1 MKIFIT
7 FSTCFYVIKS
17 KFDVNVYIEWM
28 NNFFSIV
35 KNFFL
40 VVYTDENSSKY
51 INTNNNPHIKVI
63 IKPFEEFINYQYKD
77 FWIENNN
84 NRNNPLKNVDW
95 KLNILWNEKVF
106 FVHQSYLNNYFP
118 KTPYYGWCDIGYF
131 RNRKNDTNTK
141 LLKEWPNSYK
151 LLQLKK
157 DKIHYSYINNKITLI
172 KDLIKIYNNKNEN
185 ETSKIKLSYDI
196 SVIAGGFFI
205 CHNTKLNWW
214 KETYKKK
221 LECYIKNNEFI
232 KDDQII
238 LIDCIFSD
246 LDKFILHHENKI
258 NNNIILEDDLL
269 GSNSNINKYDKW
281 FLFQR
286 KLM

>member
-7 FSTCFYVIKS
+7 FSTCFYIIKS
-17 KFDVNVYIEWM
+17 KFDPSVYIEWM

-51 INTNNNPHIKVI
+51 INTNKNPHIKVI
-63 IKPFEEFINYQYKD
+63 IKPFEEFTNYQYKD

-84 NRNNPLKNVDW
+84 KNKYIPHVDW
-95 KLNILWNEKVF
+95 KLNVLWNEKVF
-106 FVHQSYLNNYFP
+106 FVHESYLNNYFP

-172 KDLIKIYNNKNEN
+172 KDLIKIYNNKNE
-185 ETSKIKLSYDI
+185 TSKIKLSYDI

-214 KETYKKK
+214 KETYKNK

-232 KDDQII
+232 KDDQSII
-238 LIDCIFSD
+238 IDCIFSD
-246 LDKFILHHENKI
+246 FDKFILHYEN
-258 NNNIILEDDLL
+258 NSQNNIIDNDIFSKNNDL
-269 GSNSNINKYDKW
+269 NNFDNW
-281 FLFQR
+281 FMFQR

>member
-17 KFDVNVYIEWM
+17 KFDPLVYVEWM

-40 VVYTDENSSKY
+40 VVYTDQNSNKY

-63 IKPFEEFINYQYKD
+63 IKPFEEFTNYQYKD

-84 NRNNPLKNVDW
+84 NNKYIPHVDW
-95 KLNILWNEKVF
+95 KLNVLWNEKVF
-106 FVHQSYLNNYFP
+106 FVNQTYLNNYFP
-118 KTPYYGWCDIGYF
+118 KTFYYGWCDIGYF

-141 LLKEWPNSYK
+141 LLKEWPNPYK

-157 DKIHYSYINNKITLI
+157 DKIHYGYINNKINLI

-185 ETSKIKLSYDI
+185 EISKIKLSYDI

-214 KETYKKK
+214 KETYKNK
-221 LECYIKNNEFI
+221 LELYIKNNEFI
-232 KDDQII
+232 KDDQSII
-238 LIDCIFSD
+238 IDCIFSD
-246 LDKFILHHENKI
+246 FDKFNLHYEN
-258 NNNIILEDDLL
+258 NSQNNIIDNDIFSKNNDL
-269 GSNSNINKYDKW
+269 NNFDNW
-281 FLFQR
+281 FMFQR

>member
-17 KFDVNVYIEWM
+17 KFDPLVYVEWM

-77 FWIENNN
+77 FWIKNNN
-84 NRNNPLKNVDW
+84 NKYIPHVDW
-95 KLNILWNEKVF
+95 KLNVLWNEKVF
-106 FVHQSYLNNYFP
+106 FVHETYLNNYFP

-131 RNRKNDTNTK
+131 RNRENDTNTK
-141 LLKEWPNSYK
+141 LLKEWPNPYK
-151 LLQLKK
+151 LLQLNKN
-157 DKIHYSYINNKITLI
+157 KIHYGFINKNKEN
-172 KDLIKIYNNKNEN
+172 IKILLNLSKTNNKNIFSN
-185 ETSKIKLSYDI
+185 ALSNTLESFI
-196 SVIAGGFFI
+196 SGGFFI
-205 CHNTKLNWW
+205 NHISKINWW
-214 KETYKKK
+214 KEYYYKT
-221 LECYIKNNEFI
+221 LNYYIENNILI

-238 LIDCIFSD
+238 ISDCIFSD
-246 LDKFILHHENKI
+246 MDKFNLHYEN
-258 NNNIILEDDLL
+258 NSQNNIIDNDIFSKNNDL
-269 GSNSNINKYDKW
+269 NNFDNW
-281 FLFQR
+281 FMFQR

>member
-1 MKIFIT
+1 
-7 FSTCFYVIKS
+7 
-17 KFDVNVYIEWM
+17 M

-131 RNRKNDTNTK
+131 RNTNKDISTS
-141 LLKEWPNSYK
+141 LLKNWPNPNR
-151 LLQLKK
+151 LLKFNK
-157 DKIHYSYINNKITLI
+157 EKIHYAFINNKL
-172 KDLIKIYNNKNEN
+172 DLIKELLKNYKNKNEKGIPNIKISN
-185 ETSKIKLSYDI
+185 ETSI
-196 SVIAGGFFI
+196 IAGGFFI
-205 CHNTKLNWW
+205 SHNLKINWW
-214 KETYKKK
+214 KETYEDK
-221 LECYIKNNEFI
+221 LKCYIKNNEFI